1 MAAQTSIQVYCSSDY
16 LIKRG
21 VLLKYIDKL
30 SEWTGRVFAWL
41 IIPLTFGTVYEVVAR
56 YGFNAPTIW
65 AYDMTYMLCGTLFM
79 MGVAYTIRHNSHV
92 RVDVFYH
99 MLSPR
104 QKSILETCL
113 YLIVFFPVAVALL
126 VKGASYFWESWV
138 LRETASLSPWR
149 PIIYPF
155 KAVLPIAVFLMILQG
170 IAEFIR
176 NLVFAIR
183 GRQLGT

>member
-1 MAAQTSIQVYCSSDY
+1 
-16 LIKRG
+16 
-21 VLLKYIDKL
+21 
-30 SEWTGRVFAWL
+30 
-41 IIPLTFGTVYEVVAR
+41 
-56 YGFNAPTIW
+56 
-65 AYDMTYMLCGTLFM
+65 M

-99 MLSPR
+99 NLSPR

-113 YLIVFFPVAVALL
+113 YLIVFFPVTAALL

-138 LRETASLSPWR
+138 LRETTSLSPWR

-155 KAVLPIAVFLMILQG
+155 KAVLPIAVFFMILQG

-176 NLVFAIR
+176 NLAFAIR